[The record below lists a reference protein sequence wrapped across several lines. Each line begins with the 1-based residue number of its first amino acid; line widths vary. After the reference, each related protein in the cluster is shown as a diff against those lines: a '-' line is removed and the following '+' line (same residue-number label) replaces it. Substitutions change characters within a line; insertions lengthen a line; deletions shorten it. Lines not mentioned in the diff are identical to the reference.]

1 MAQLAASLEDSAPR
15 DDRLPRAGST
25 RWRMYS
31 GLRSGKFVSGLVIV
45 GAFVLVAIIGPIV
58 VKTDP
63 SAMFSAV
70 LQPPSSQ
77 HWLGTTQEGQD
88 VFAEMVDGTRTS
100 LLVGFVAAGLATLLS
115 VVIGITAGFVG
126 GLYDDVLGVV
136 TNIFLVIPALPL
148 VIVLAGYLPSK
159 GWFPIALVIAVTGW
173 AFGARVL
180 RAQTL
185 SFTKRDFIQ
194 ASRATGERRARIVF
208 SEILPGMVPI
218 VAAGFLTTVIFA
230 VITQASLAFL
240 GLATVSEWSWGSI
253 LYWAQTNGAFQEG
266 AWWWYVPPGLAIALL
281 GTGLTLLNFGI
292 DEFVNP
298 RLRVQGV
305 PRSSSAKRRSRLHRV
320 AGTTSS
326 RLPDRAAS
334 TAMDRP
340 TGERQGAP
348 HLPGPRQSDRTGE
361 Q

>member
-1 MAQLAASLEDSAPR
+1 
-15 DDRLPRAGST
+15 
-25 RWRMYS
+25 MYS

-173 AFGARVL
+173 AFGRGCSGRKRCLLQNGTSFRPA
-180 RAQTL
+180 AQ
-185 SFTKRDFIQ
+185 
-194 ASRATGERRARIVF
+194 
-208 SEILPGMVPI
+208 PGS
-218 VAAGFLTTVIFA
+218 AGPE
-230 VITQASLAFL
+230 SC
-240 GLATVSEWSWGSI
+240 S
-253 LYWAQTNGAFQEG
+253 
-266 AWWWYVPPGLAIALL
+266 
-281 GTGLTLLNFGI
+281 
-292 DEFVNP
+292 
-298 RLRVQGV
+298 
-305 PRSSSAKRRSRLHRV
+305 PRSFPAWS
-320 AGTTSS
+320 
-326 RLPDRAAS
+326 P
-334 TAMDRP
+334 
-340 TGERQGAP
+340 
-348 HLPGPRQSDRTGE
+348 
-361 Q
+361 